1 MSRLSPLRAT
11 VATGLALG
19 TAALGLAMAP
29 AALAADAATPTAP
42 SSVLAGEKFSVSG
55 TGCFGDPTQ
64 QNYDPVVTLLT
75 DGVTQNSDDVLFA
88 TAPAADGTWTA
99 EVSFPIWTTAG
110 AHVIEVNCDISY
122 YNTQKDFFYPV
133 VTLDVTAPP
142 AGTILGTEANTAGVA
157 TKDTG
162 STTGAST
169 ALGEKVVKV
178 LTGFQPYEVV
188 TVTLHSTPVTV
199 GTFTADAQ
207 GTVTVTFTLPAGTPV
222 GNHTLVYDGDQG
234 TYFQESIAVAA
245 ASPAAATTAAAASGG
260 LAYTGAS
267 VALPLALGTG
277 LLAAGGG
284 ALLITRRR
292 SAGASQA

>member
-1 MSRLSPLRAT
+1 

-42 SSVLAGEKFSVSG
+42 SSVVAGEKFSVSG

-88 TAPAADGTWTA
+88 TAPAADGSWTA
-99 EVSFPIWTTAG
+99 EVSFPIWTSAG
-110 AHVIEVNCDISY
+110 EHVIEVNCDISY
-122 YNTQKDFFYPV
+122 YNKQKDFFYPL

-142 AGTILGTEANTAGVA
+142 VGTVRGAEANTEGVA

-188 TVTLHSTPVTV
+188 TVTLHSTPQTV

-222 GNHTLVYDGDQG
+222 GNHTLVYEGDQG

-245 ASPAAATTAAAASGG
+245 ASPAAATATAASGG

-267 VALPLALGTG
+267 IALPLALGTG